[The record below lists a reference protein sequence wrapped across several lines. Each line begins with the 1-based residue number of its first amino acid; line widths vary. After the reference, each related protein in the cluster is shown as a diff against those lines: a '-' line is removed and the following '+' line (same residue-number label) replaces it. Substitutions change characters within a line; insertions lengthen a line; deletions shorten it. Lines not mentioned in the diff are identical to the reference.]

1 MKPKKHHPE
10 RLQQSLCRQIFKL
23 RYYQL
28 DIADVL
34 LLQQL
39 IRSKWPEIPDEY
51 KPSLLA
57 IYDDLSHPKN
67 PRNLKFQ

>member
-10 RLQQSLCRQIFKL
+10 RRQQSLCRQIVKL

-28 DIADVL
+28 DIADVT
-34 LLQQL
+34 LLQQF
-39 IRSKWPEIPDEY
+39 IRSEWPEIPDEY

-57 IYDDLSHPKN
+57 IYDDLDHPKN
-67 PRNLKFQ
+67 PKNIRFQ

>member
-1 MKPKKHHPE
+1 MKQKKHHPE

-34 LLQQL
+34 LLQQI
-39 IRSKWPEIPDEY
+39 IRSEWPRIPDEY
-51 KPSLLA
+51 KPSLFAL
-57 IYDDLSHPKN
+57 YDDLSHPKN
-67 PRNLKFQ
+67 PKNLKFQ